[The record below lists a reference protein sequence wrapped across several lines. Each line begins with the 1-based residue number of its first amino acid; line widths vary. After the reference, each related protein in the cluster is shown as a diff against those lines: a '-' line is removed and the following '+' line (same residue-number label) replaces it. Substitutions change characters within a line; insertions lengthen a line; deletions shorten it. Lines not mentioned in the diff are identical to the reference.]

1 MNLIVA
7 LLLTLQ
13 QPQVET
19 DRAVR
24 KGITHLKT
32 KAEGLGESGDVV
44 LWTLVHAQVPESD
57 PLLQRLL
64 KDLLARPLDATRSV
78 ALQAMILTDLDREKY
93 RYRIAQCAQFL
104 IDSQG
109 ADGQWDAGRAIPLPE
124 LQLPPPVFPRIGPGG
139 PRNFGPP
146 KPNLPKVQLK
156 KLQAGPEKG
165 NPTDSR
171 WAMWGLLA
179 AERAAIL
186 PPVEVPA
193 RAELAWRNADADAA
207 DVVSCL
213 CIALYLQGK
222 EFKKDPDVLIAVHRL
237 SDPKRP
243 GDPVALS
250 MVRVAMMHVGSEKL
264 GDREW
269 WPEGRKSLLGDQAA
283 DGSWGTIDQT
293 CAAIRFLH
301 WYRPPCPEG
310 R

>member
-7 LLLTLQ
+7 LLLVLQ
-13 QPQVET
+13 PV
-19 DRAVR
+19 DADPAVR
-24 KGITHLKT
+24 KGIAFLQS
-32 KAEGLGESGDVV
+32 KAEELGESRDVV
-44 LWTLVHAQVPESD
+44 LWTLVSAQVRED
-57 PLLQRLL
+57 NPLLQSLL
-64 KDLLARPLDATRSV
+64 KDLLPRPLESTRSV
-78 ALQAMILTDLDREKY
+78 ALQAMILQELDAWKY
-93 RYRIAQCAQFL
+93 RVRIAQCAQFL
-104 IDSQG
+104 IDNQG
-109 ADGQWDAGRAIPLPE
+109 ADGQWDVGHAVPMPE
-124 LQLPPPVFPRIGPGG
+124 LKFPEPKFARGG
-139 PRNFGPP
+139 PRAFGGPAAVLD
-146 KPNLPKVQLK
+146 LPKVQLK

-165 NPTDSR
+165 NASDSR

-179 AERAAIL
+179 AHRANIL
-186 PPVEVPA
+186 PPAEVSA
-193 RAELAWRNADADAA
+193 KAEKAWRNADADAA

-237 SDPKRP
+237 ADPKRP
-243 GDPVALS
+243 GDPVSLS

-269 WPEGRKSLLGDQAA
+269 WPEGLKSLLGAQTA
-283 DGSWGTIDQT
+283 DGSWGSIEQT